1 MTITRIRP
9 LSFAKISGTLYVLL
23 GLVGGGIISLIAL
36 VGGFPPDTS
45 GAPGFARVL
54 FGVGAVVVLPILYGG
69 LGFLATLIAAWLYNV
84 VAGFVGGVE
93 IDVQ

>member
-9 LSFAKISGTLYVLL
+9 LSFAKLSGTLYAVL
-23 GLVGGGIISLIAL
+23 GLVGGSLISLIAL
-36 VGGFPPDTS
+36 IGGVPPDTS
-45 GAPGFARVL
+45 GAPGIVRTL

-69 LGFLATLIAAWLYNV
+69 LGFLGTLLAAWLYNLL
-84 VAGFVGGVE
+84 AGFVGGVE